1 MRPTGFLSELYSD
14 KSQFQAGYNRWTK
27 TILPIEVDHM
37 SSDRVE
43 NGSISIMALE
53 SGIKYASLEEAPDEP
68 LLIEI
73 IGIRPDVLAKISHR
87 FEIDLEDL
95 QDVQDLDER
104 PRLQIEDKFTMIVLR
119 VPVDISKEEREYS
132 TNPIGIF
139 TNGKD
144 IIVIQNDEVPLRK
157 NRLREKVR
165 FSTTVNEVIYR
176 WWELV
181 IHSFETTLDLVEETI
196 NQTEDVIMREIYPS
210 QLEWFFQLS
219 RDAIFMETSLKAN
232 MKVLRRLKRYNVVG
246 RMIIDVDRLEELEV
260 DLQQQVELSAIYRE
274 LIANAMNA
282 YDSIVNHN
290 LNRVIKTLTSI
301 SLLVSVP
308 TLIASIYGMNVG
320 LPLASEP
327 FAFVLVMLASLFIT
341 IPLLLFLR
349 TKGLV

>member
-1 MRPTGFLSELYSD
+1 
-14 KSQFQAGYNRWTK
+14 
-27 TILPIEVDHM
+27 M
-37 SSDRVE
+37 SSKEAE
-43 NGSISIMALE
+43 NGSFSIMALE
-53 SGIKYASLEEAPDEP
+53 SGIKYANLEDAPDVP

-73 IGIRPDVLAKISHR
+73 IGIRPADLAKISQH

-104 PRLQIEDKFTMIVLR
+104 PRLQIEDKFTMMVFR
-119 VPVDISKEEREYS
+119 VPVDIRLVSREYS

-139 TNGKD
+139 TNGRD

-157 NRLREKVR
+157 VRLRKKVQ
-165 FSTTVNEVIYR
+165 FGTTATEVIYR
-176 WWELV
+176 LLEV
-181 IHSFETTLDLVEETI
+181 IIHSFEHTLDLIEETI
-196 NQTEDVIMREIYPS
+196 NQTEDVIMSDIYPS

-232 MKVLRRLKRYNVVG
+232 MKVLRRLKRFNIVG
-246 RMIIDVDRLEELEV
+246 RMILDVDRLEELEV

-274 LIANAMNA
+274 LIANAMSA
-282 YDSIVNHN
+282 YDSIVSHN

-320 LPLASEP
+320 LPFDQDP
-327 FAFVLVMLASLFIT
+327 FAFFLIILFSLFIT
-341 IPLLLFLR
+341 VPLLFFLR
-349 TKGLV
+349 QKGLV

>member
-1 MRPTGFLSELYSD
+1 MCSE
-14 KSQFQAGYNRWTK
+14 K
-27 TILPIEVDHM
+27 P
-37 SSDRVE
+37 E

-53 SGIKYASLEEAPDEP
+53 SGIKYDSLDEAPDEP

-73 IGIRPDVLAKISHR
+73 VGIRPNDLAMLSQR

-119 VPVDISKEEREYS
+119 VPVDIQIGERKYS

-144 IIVIQNDEVPLRK
+144 IIVIQNDIVPLRK
-157 NRLREKVR
+157 KRLRQR
-165 FSTTVNEVIYR
+165 IRYSTTVADVIYK
-176 WWELV
+176 WLEIA
-181 IHSFETTLDLVEETI
+181 IHSFETTLDLVEATI
-196 NQTEDVIMREIYPS
+196 NETEAVIMKEIYPS

-219 RDAIFMETSLKAN
+219 RDAIFMETALKAN
-232 MKVLRRLKRYNVVG
+232 MKVLRRLKRFHVVG
-246 RMIIDVDRLEELEV
+246 RLILDVDRLEELEV

-282 YDSIVNHN
+282 YDSMVSHN

-308 TLIASIYGMNVG
+308 TLVASVYGMNVG
-320 LPLASEP
+320 LPLENDP
-327 FAFVLVMLASLFIT
+327 MAFILIMIASLFIT
-341 IPLLLFLR
+341 LPLLYFLR
-349 TKGLV
+349 TKGIV

>member
-1 MRPTGFLSELYSD
+1 
-14 KSQFQAGYNRWTK
+14 
-27 TILPIEVDHM
+27 M
-37 SSDRVE
+37 SSDTPE

-68 LLIEI
+68 LLIEV
-73 IGIRPDVLAKISHR
+73 IGIRPNDLAKLSHR

-119 VPVDISKEEREYS
+119 VPVNLREENREYS

-144 IIVIQNDEVPLRK
+144 IIVMQNDEVPIRKERLRK
-157 NRLREKVR
+157 RIRYC
-165 FSTTVNEVIYR
+165 TTVSDIIYK
-176 WWELV
+176 WIEIV
-181 IHSFETTLDLVEETI
+181 IHSFETTLDLIEETI
-196 NQTEDVIMREIYPS
+196 NETEEVIMTEIYPS

-232 MKVLRRLKRYNVVG
+232 MKVLRRLKRYHVVG
-246 RMIIDVDRLEELEV
+246 RLILDVDRLEELEV

-274 LIANAMNA
+274 LIANAMSA
-282 YDSIVNHN
+282 YDSMVGHN
-290 LNRVIKTLTSI
+290 LNKVIKTLTSI

-308 TLIASIYGMNVG
+308 TLIASVYGMNVG
-320 LPLASEP
+320 LPLENDP
-327 FAFVLVMLASLFIT
+327 LAFVLIMLASFFIT
-341 IPLLLFLR
+341 LPLLLFLR

>member
-1 MRPTGFLSELYSD
+1 
-14 KSQFQAGYNRWTK
+14 
-27 TILPIEVDHM
+27 M
-37 SSDRVE
+37 SSNEAE
-43 NGSISIMALE
+43 NGRFSIMALE
-53 SGIKYASLEEAPDEP
+53 SGIKYANLEDAPDAP

-73 IGIRPDVLAKISHR
+73 IGIRPADLAKISQH

-104 PRLQIEDKFTMIVLR
+104 PRLQIEDKFTMMVFR
-119 VPVDISKEEREYS
+119 VPVDIRLVEREYS

-139 TNGKD
+139 TNGRD

-157 NRLREKVR
+157 VRLRKKVQ
-165 FSTTVNEVIYR
+165 FGTTATEVIYR
-176 WWELV
+176 WLEV
-181 IHSFETTLDLVEETI
+181 IIHSFEHTLDLIEETI

-219 RDAIFMETSLKAN
+219 RDAVFIETSLKAN
-232 MKVLRRLKRYNVVG
+232 MKVLRRLKRFNIVG
-246 RMIIDVDRLEELEV
+246 RMILDVDRLEELEV

-282 YDSIVNHN
+282 YDSIVSHN

-308 TLIASIYGMNVG
+308 TLIASVYGMNVG
-320 LPLASEP
+320 LPLEQDP
-327 FAFVLVMLASLFIT
+327 LAFIFIMVASLVIT
-341 IPLLLFLR
+341 LPLLLFLR
-349 TKGLV
+349 RKGLV